1 MGQSRERSVSLV
13 ARSMHLARE
22 AAVLVRSGVLAPA
35 APHRVYGQ
43 LWHLFRYGPT
53 LAGAFGS
60 AAVRAPRRCAVQD
73 ETASRTFAELDSRVK
88 AISRGL
94 AGLGIGPQDCVA
106 VLGRNG
112 VAFVEALV
120 AINRTGADA
129 LLLNTFLSPPQAR
142 EVLRRERPRLV
153 FADAD
158 LLGLLDEAPADTVV
172 VTLRP
177 GRTSSTGQPLP
188 EDPPTPK
195 GQPIPKD
202 LPAPKDRLTLE
213 ELAATGGPELP
224 PSGRRG
230 RLVVLT
236 SGTTG
241 TPKGARRPA
250 PTSLS
255 PAASM
260 LSRLRL
266 RRGDTLMIACPLFHT
281 WGLGLLQIAPA
292 LAATVV
298 LRERAD
304 PEVVLEAVDRSRCTA
319 LGAVPVILERILH
332 LPDDV
337 RGRYD
342 TSRLRVVGSSGSALT
357 REVATRFQDVFGDV
371 LYNVYGSTE
380 ISWATIA
387 TPEDLRAAAGTAG
400 RPPLGTRLE
409 IVDEYGQP
417 VPRGQIGRIFVGNE
431 LLFEGYSN
439 GTSKEQVHGLMA
451 TGDRGFLD
459 PGGRL
464 MVVGRDDDLIISG
477 AEKIYP
483 LEVEEVILALPGVRE
498 VVVVGRPDAELGQR
512 LIAYVV
518 CVDGVRL
525 TPEQVKDHVRQ
536 RLARFAV
543 PKEVGFLDHLP
554 RNATG
559 KVVPRLLP
567 RTVPGA
573 EELPLE

>member
-1 MGQSRERSVSLV
+1 MGQSRDRSVSKV

-22 AAVLVRSGVLAPA
+22 GAILVRSGVFAPA
-35 APHRVYGQ
+35 APNRVYGQ
-43 LWHLFRYGPT
+43 LRNLFRYGPT
-53 LAGAFGS
+53 LAGGFGA
-60 AAVRAPRRCAVQD
+60 AAVRAPKRCAVQD
-73 ETASRTFAELDSRVK
+73 ETTSRTYAELDRRVR
-88 AISRGL
+88 AITRGL
-94 AGLGIGPQDCVA
+94 AALGVTPEDSVGL
-106 VLGRNG
+106 LGRNS

-120 AINRTGADA
+120 ATNRLGADA
-129 LLLNTFLSPPQAR
+129 LMLNTFLSPPQAR
-142 EVLRRERPRLV
+142 EVLGREHPKLV

-158 LLGLLDEAPADTVV
+158 LLPLLDEAPPDVTV

-177 GRTSSTGQPLP
+177 SQTWR
-188 EDPPTPK
+188 K
-195 GQPIPKD
+195 GQYAIED
-202 LPAPKDRLTLE
+202 
-213 ELAATGGPELP
+213 LAATGGPDRG
-224 PSGRRG
+224 PSGRHG

-266 RRGDTLMIACPLFHT
+266 RHGDTIMIACPVFHT
-281 WGLGLLQIAPA
+281 WGLGVLQIAPA
-292 LAATVV
+292 LASTIV

-304 PEVVLEAVDRSRCTA
+304 PEIVLGAVDRTKATA
-319 LGAVPVILERILH
+319 LIAVPVILERILH
-332 LPDDV
+332 LPEEA
-337 RGRYD
+337 RARYD
-342 TSRLRVVGSSGSALT
+342 TSQLRVVGASGSALT
-357 REVATRFQDVFGDV
+357 KDVATRFQDVFGDI

-409 IVDEYGQP
+409 ILDDHGKP
-417 VPRGQIGRIFVGNE
+417 VPRGQVGRIFVGNE

-439 GTSKEQVHGLMA
+439 GTSKEQRHGLMA
-451 TGDRGFLD
+451 TGDRGYLD
-459 PGGRL
+459 EGGRL
-464 MVVGRDDDLIISG
+464 MVVGREDDLVISG

-483 LEVEEVILALPGVRE
+483 LEVEEVILSLPGVRE
-498 VVVVGRPDAELGQR
+498 VAVVGKPDPEMGQR
-512 LIAYVV
+512 LVAYVV
-518 CVDGVRL
+518 CMDGVQL
-525 TPEQVKDHVRQ
+525 TAEQVQDHVRQ

-543 PKEVGFLDHLP
+543 PKEVGFLGRLP

-567 RTVPGA
+567 DIPSTL
-573 EELPLE
+573 LPLE

>member
-1 MGQSRERSVSLV
+1 MGQSRDRSVSRIT
-13 ARSMHLARE
+13 RSMHLARE
-22 AAVLVRSGVLAPA
+22 GTILFRSGVFAPA
-35 APHRVYGQ
+35 TPNRVYGQ
-43 LWHLFRYGPT
+43 LRNLFRYGPT
-53 LAGAFGS
+53 LAGAFGA

-73 ETASRTFAELDSRVK
+73 GTSSRTYAELDRRVR
-88 AISRGL
+88 AIARGL
-94 AGLGIGPQDCVA
+94 AALGVTPQDGVGL
-106 VLGRNG
+106 LGRNS

-120 AINRTGADA
+120 ATNRVGADA

-142 EVLRRERPRLV
+142 EVLGRERPRVV

-158 LLGLLDEAPADTVV
+158 LLPLLEEAPADIIV

-177 GRTSSTGQPLP
+177 GQTWR
-188 EDPPTPK
+188 K
-195 GQPIPKD
+195 GQY
-202 LPAPKDRLTLE
+202 TLE
-213 ELAATGGPELP
+213 DLAATGGPDRG
-224 PSGRRG
+224 PSGRHG

-255 PAASM
+255 PAASV

-266 RRGDTLMIACPLFHT
+266 RRGDTIMIACPVFHT
-281 WGLGLLQIAPA
+281 WGLGMLQIAPA

-304 PEVVLEAVDRSRCTA
+304 PEIVLGAIDRTGATA
-319 LGAVPVILERILH
+319 LIAVPVILERILH
-332 LPDDV
+332 LPDEIR
-337 RGRYD
+337 RGYD
-342 TSRLRVVGSSGSALT
+342 TSRLRVVGASGSALT
-357 REVATRFQDVFGDV
+357 KDVATRFQDVFGDI

-409 IVDEYGQP
+409 ILDEHGEP

-439 GTSKEQVHGLMA
+439 GTNKEQWHGLMA
-451 TGDRGFLD
+451 TGDRGYLD
-459 PGGRL
+459 EGGRL
-464 MVVGRDDDLIISG
+464 MVVGREDDLVISG

-498 VVVVGRPDAELGQR
+498 VAVVGRPDEEMGQR
-512 LIAYVV
+512 LVAHVV
-518 CVDGVRL
+518 CTDGVQL
-525 TPEQVKDHVRQ
+525 TAEQVKDHVRQ

-543 PKEVGFLDHLP
+543 PKEVRFLVQLP

-559 KVVPRLLP
+559 KVVPHLLP
-567 RTVPGA
+567 DAPMPDAPFTPPV
-573 EELPLE
+573 LP

>member
-1 MGQSRERSVSLV
+1 MGQSRDRSVSRV
-13 ARSMHLARE
+13 ARSGHLARE
-22 AAVLVRSGVLAPA
+22 FSVLVRAGVLRPSGPVRA
-35 APHRVYGQ
+35 YGQ
-43 LWHLFRYGPT
+43 LRSLFRYGPT
-53 LAGAFGS
+53 LAGAFGV

-73 ETASRTFAELDSRVK
+73 ETTTRTFAELDRRVK
-88 AISRGL
+88 AIARGL
-94 AGLGIGPQDCVA
+94 AALGVGPQDSVA
-106 VLGRNG
+106 VLGRNS

-120 AINRTGADA
+120 AINRVGADA

-142 EVLRRERPRLV
+142 EVLERERPKLV
-153 FADAD
+153 FADGE
-158 LLGLLDEAPADTVV
+158 LLALLDEAPPDVVV
-172 VTLRP
+172 VTLKP
-177 GRTSSTGQPLP
+177 GRNWR
-188 EDPPTPK
+188 K
-195 GQPIPKD
+195 GQY
-202 LPAPKDRLTLE
+202 TLE
-213 ELAATGGPELP
+213 ELAATDGSDLP

-241 TPKGARRPA
+241 APKGARRPA

-266 RRGDTLMIACPLFHT
+266 RGGDTLMIACPLFHT

-304 PEVVLEAVDRSRCTA
+304 PEIVLDAVHRTRCTA

-332 LPDDV
+332 LPEEE
-337 RGRYD
+337 RWRYD
-342 TSRLRVVGSSGSALT
+342 TSQLRVVAASGSALT

-409 IVDEYGQP
+409 IIDEHDQP
-417 VPRGQIGRIFVGNE
+417 VPRGEIGRIFVGNE

-459 PGGRL
+459 PDGRL
-464 MVVGRDDDLIISG
+464 MVVGREDDLVISG

-498 VVVVGRPDAELGQR
+498 VAVVGRPDEEMGQR
-512 LIAYVV
+512 LVAYVV
-518 CVDGVRL
+518 CMDGVEL
-525 TPEQVKDHVRQ
+525 TAEQVKDHVRQ

-543 PKEVGFLDHLP
+543 PKQVGFISRLP

-567 RTVPGA
+567 DTV
-573 EELPLE
+573 LPVD